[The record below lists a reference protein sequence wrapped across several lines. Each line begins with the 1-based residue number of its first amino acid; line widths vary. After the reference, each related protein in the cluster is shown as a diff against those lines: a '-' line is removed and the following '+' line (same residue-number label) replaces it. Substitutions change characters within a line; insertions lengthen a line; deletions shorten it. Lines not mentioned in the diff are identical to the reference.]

1 MNKLT
6 NTNKPFDLVQTES
19 LWDSCFTLLRP
30 WLTFFSLY
38 DWRNGLGNLIDSQDQ
53 KLPVSVCCGRKQ
65 TCRRHR
71 VNVGSYQLD
80 WQSRLTWCIC
90 LWLLWERI
98 CWTAAASPAKSSPVV
113 QSGLEGH
120 LWGLST
126 VHCMLC
132 RYRQAK
138 RTSLIFFFLCR
149 KVHFS
154 GIPLFLVFKWRLAI
168 ILLSLFLPP
177 YSLSA
182 LLSFFLCYKLW
193 GMRRER
199 GKIKAN
205 PHTLPSN
212 IIRLSLM
219 ALLEFLP
226 CTCVWFCVHVQC
238 YPCLFYAFACLS
250 LSFSVYMCACTL
262 TFGCTYSHYVQCFP
276 LAWGPVLP
284 LGRHAIS
291 PCILSKTSK
300 LPFSE
305 VHVGAAHCLMSLLF
319 CWALS

>member
-138 RTSLIFFFLCR
+138 RTSLIFFFFAARFTSVVSL
-149 KVHFS
+149 FF
-154 GIPLFLVFKWRLAI
+154 LFLNEGWQ
-168 ILLSLFLPP
+168 LFFSHSFSPL

-262 TFGCTYSHYVQCFP
+262 TFGCTCSHYVQCFP

>member
-1 MNKLT
+1 MVYLSLAPLRENLLDCSSFSSQIQPCCSVRAWGAPVRAVNCPLYALQVQAGKK
-6 NTNKPFDLVQTES
+6 NEFD
-19 LWDSCFTLLRP
+19 
-30 WLTFFSLY
+30 
-38 DWRNGLGNLIDSQDQ
+38 
-53 KLPVSVCCGRKQ
+53 
-65 TCRRHR
+65 
-71 VNVGSYQLD
+71 
-80 WQSRLTWCIC
+80 
-90 LWLLWERI
+90 
-98 CWTAAASPAKSSPVV
+98 
-113 QSGLEGH
+113 
-120 LWGLST
+120 
-126 VHCMLC
+126 
-132 RYRQAK
+132 
-138 RTSLIFFFLCR
+138 FFFLCR

-262 TFGCTYSHYVQCFP
+262 TFGCTCSHYVQCFP

-300 LPFSE
+300 LPFSK